1 MHMNFSIKI
10 YYIFLLV
17 LIGAGLNSGCKTQ
30 KNEEVPIAKVIK
42 GDFYIELYE
51 EGELEAINSINIIS
65 PNISWRYGNLK
76 ITQIV
81 KDGTEVHVGD
91 TLVVFDPTE
100 VRKSIVEAEAR
111 LEMSLAELERM
122 EVQHESDM
130 EELRADMEVTR
141 LSYEIS
147 KIRFESAAYESD
159 VKKKEIE
166 LNLDRAAIALDRAQE
181 QIDNRLK
188 IQKEEIKQKKLSINQ
203 DRNRLAE
210 AFETLDK
217 MHLISPSSGIAIIN
231 QNWTTG
237 SKFQVGDQCW
247 SGFPLI
253 QLPDLS
259 ALRAN
264 VKINE
269 VDIAKIDTGLPVE
282 IKPDAFSESTFEG
295 EVHKIANL
303 AVNKDNKS
311 KVKVFPVEINIRGN
325 DEKLLPGLT
334 VSCRIELGKIE
345 NALYIPIEALK
356 TEDDQGFVY
365 KKVIGGFEKIGVI
378 TGESNKNYI
387 VIIEGLGE
395 NDQVA
400 LMDPFA
406 SEEDDKS
413 DTQKE
418 D

>member
-1 MHMNFSIKI
+1 M
-10 YYIFLLV
+10 
-17 LIGAGLNSGCKTQ
+17 
-30 KNEEVPIAKVIK
+30 
-42 GDFYIELYE
+42 
-51 EGELEAINSINIIS
+51 S
-65 PNISWRYGNLK
+65 PNIPWRYGDLK

-81 KDGTEVHVGD
+81 KDGTEVHTGD

-100 VRKSIVEAEAR
+100 VRKSIVDAEAR

-122 EVQHESDM
+122 EVQHASDM

-159 VKKKEIE
+159 VRKKEIE
-166 LNLDRAAIALDRAQE
+166 LNLDRAGIALERIQE

-188 IQKEEIKQKKLSINQ
+188 IQKEEIKQKNLSINQ
-203 DRNRLAE
+203 DRNRLRE

-217 MHLISPSSGIAIIN
+217 LFLISPSPGIAIIN
-231 QNWTTG
+231 RNWTTG
-237 SKFQVGDQCW
+237 NKFQIGDQCW

-269 VDIAKIDTGLPVE
+269 VDIAKITTGLPVE
-282 IKPDAFSESTFEG
+282 IRPDAFSESSFAG
-295 EVHKIANL
+295 KVHKIANL
-303 AVNKDNKS
+303 AVNKDSKS
-311 KVKVFPVEINIRGN
+311 KVKVFPVEVNIHGN

-345 NALYIPIEALK
+345 NALCVPVEAIK
-356 TEDDQGFVY
+356 AEGDQSFVF
-365 KKVIGGFEKIGVI
+365 KQVIGGFEKIPVL
-378 TGESNKNYI
+378 TGESNKNYV

-395 NDQVA
+395 DDHVA

-406 SEEDDKS
+406 DKEEEDNGD
-413 DTQKE
+413 QKTE
-418 D
+418 